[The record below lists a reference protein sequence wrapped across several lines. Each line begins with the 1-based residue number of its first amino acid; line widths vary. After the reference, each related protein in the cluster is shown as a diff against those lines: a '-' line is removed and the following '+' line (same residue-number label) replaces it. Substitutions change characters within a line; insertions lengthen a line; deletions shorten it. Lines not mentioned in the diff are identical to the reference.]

1 VSGYAPQISARA
13 ASLRPSGIRRFFD
26 LLEERRD
33 AISLGIG
40 EPDFLTP
47 WHIRDSGIYS
57 LEKGFTKYTPNAGIS
72 ALRAECARYMER
84 RFGLSYD
91 PAGEILVTVGGSE
104 ALDLCVRATV
114 NPGDE
119 VLIPQPSFVAYGPVV
134 ALAGGVPVPLAM
146 SEGNG
151 FKLTPSLLASALTP
165 RARVLVLPYPC
176 NPTGAILKK
185 DDLPALAGVLA
196 RSNILVLSDEI
207 YAELTYGCRHAS
219 IAGEPGMK
227 ERTVVV
233 GGLSKSHSMTGWRMG
248 FAYGPREL
256 IAQMTKIHQY
266 AIMSAPTTSQYA
278 ALTALRDGD
287 TFVESMRE
295 SYNGRRRYMLDGL
308 RAAGFSCFE
317 PRGAFYLFPSIRA
330 YGIGSEEFCEKLLLS
345 QNVAVIPGNAFGES
359 GEGFIRICYAVSV
372 ENLKESLI
380 RIERFVRQL

>member
-1 VSGYAPQISARA
+1 MSGYAPQISARA